1 MSDGKTSLGLAPNIT
16 AALSYILGVIGFGF
30 VSGIVV
36 FILERENRFVRFHS
50 MQSIFLSVTFLT
62 LSIIASF
69 IPVFNEISVKA
80 VYLGNFICWLLAM
93 IKAAQGQFFKFPIIG
108 DLAEKQI

>member
-1 MSDGKTSLGLAPNIT
+1 MSDDKTSLGLAPNVA
-16 AALSYILGVIGFGF
+16 AALSYVLGVVGFGF
-30 VSGIVV
+30 VSGIIV

-69 IPVFNEISVKA
+69 IPVIHEISVKA
-80 VYLGNFICWLLAM
+80 VYLGNFICWLLAI

-108 DLAEKQI
+108 DLADQRI